1 MEGLGIL
8 GLLLVVIC
16 SAQPPS
22 LLFPADKC
30 WLSPKNRK
38 DCGFP
43 GIEASEC
50 VQRGCCFDAGSR
62 DAPPCFYS
70 LDSLPVCTKDGL
82 VLIAISKDLTLPPVN
97 LTTVHLKEGDGA
109 ECSPTVASA
118 DTVLF
123 QFAVTE
129 CGATQRLDGVN
140 ILYETDVLGEF
151 EILDGALGSVTR
163 DSPFRLHV
171 QCSYRGSQESD
182 LQVKPRVYTLSPP
195 LPATEAGILLLELRI
210 ARDGGYRSWYV
221 ASDYPILSVL
231 RDPVFVEV
239 RVLNRNDPS
248 LVLVLNDCWA
258 TPTPEP
264 YSGIRWD
271 LLVER
276 CPFAGDNYK
285 TRLLPVNADSHLRF
299 PTHHNRFV
307 VSTFAFWDRV
317 SGRALTGEVYFHC
330 SAEVC
335 YPSTRENC
343 TAPCSPKRRRSADNR
358 SGALVTA
365 DGPILF
371 LEGEERLAARI
382 HQDEKDA
389 AVDSTSLV
397 PGLAVGV
404 ALLSVALLVGTV
416 ALWKMEQG
424 RRVGS
429 ECSSME
435 L

>member
-1 MEGLGIL
+1 MEGLGML
-8 GLLLVVIC
+8 GLLFVVIC

-30 WLSPKNRK
+30 WFSPENRK

-43 GIEASEC
+43 GIEAIEC
-50 VQRGCCFDAGSR
+50 MQRGCCFDAGNR

-70 LDSLPVCTKDGL
+70 LDNLPVCTKDGR

-97 LTTVHLKEGDGA
+97 LTTLHLKDGDGA

-171 QCSYRGSQESD
+171 QCNYKGSQESD

-221 ASDYPILSVL
+221 ASDYPIVSVL

-271 LLVER
+271 LLVDR

-285 TRLLPVNADSHLRF
+285 TRLLPVNAASHLLF

-307 VSTFAFWDRV
+307 VRTFAFWDRV

-335 YPSTRENC
+335 YPSTGENC
-343 TAPCSPKRRRSADNR
+343 TAPCSPKRRRSADDQ
-358 SGALVTA
+358 SGVLVTA

-371 LEGEERLAARI
+371 LEGEARLAALI
-382 HQDEKDA
+382 HQDEKDT
-389 AVDSTSLV
+389 AVDSPFRV
-397 PGLAVGV
+397 PGFAVGV

-416 ALWKMEQG
+416 AIWKMEQG

>member
-1 MEGLGIL
+1 MEGSGIL

-70 LDSLPVCTKDGL
+70 LDSLPVCTKDGQ

-97 LTTVHLKEGDGA
+97 LTTVHLKDGEGA
-109 ECSPTVASA
+109 ECSPIVASA

-129 CGATQRLDGVN
+129 CGATQRLDGMN

-210 ARDGGYRSWYV
+210 ARGN
-221 ASDYPILSVL
+221 
-231 RDPVFVEV
+231 EC
-239 RVLNRNDPS
+239 S
-248 LVLVLNDCWA
+248 L
-258 TPTPEP
+258 
-264 YSGIRWD
+264 I
-271 LLVER
+271 
-276 CPFAGDNYK
+276 
-285 TRLLPVNADSHLRF
+285 
-299 PTHHNRFV
+299 V
-307 VSTFAFWDRV
+307 VSNF
-317 SGRALTGEVYFHC
+317 
-330 SAEVC
+330 
-335 YPSTRENC
+335 
-343 TAPCSPKRRRSADNR
+343 
-358 SGALVTA
+358 
-365 DGPILF
+365 
-371 LEGEERLAARI
+371 RLS
-382 HQDEKDA
+382 K
-389 AVDSTSLV
+389 
-397 PGLAVGV
+397 
-404 ALLSVALLVGTV
+404 
-416 ALWKMEQG
+416 
-424 RRVGS
+424 
-429 ECSSME
+429 
-435 L
+435 